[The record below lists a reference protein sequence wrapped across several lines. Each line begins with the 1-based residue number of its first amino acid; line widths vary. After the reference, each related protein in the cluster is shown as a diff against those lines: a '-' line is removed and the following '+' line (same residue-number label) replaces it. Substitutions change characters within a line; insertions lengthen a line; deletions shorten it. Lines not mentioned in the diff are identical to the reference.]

1 MKKITA
7 LIVLLFISYIGF
19 AQNGPKIEIQ
29 QSNNTIDYGQVNKSS
44 DNGIRNFTF
53 TNNGDAPLSI
63 TGIQSTASFT
73 ILYKPNQPIAP
84 GKSDKIEIKYNM
96 VPGPIRKTITLE
108 TNAVNYDGGRVPL
121 KIKGEV
127 LTN

>member
-1 MKKITA
+1 MKIIKSFI
-7 LIVLLFISYIGF
+7 ILLFFSHMSF
-19 AQNGPKIEIQ
+19 AQSGPKIDVQ
-29 QSNNTIDYGQVNKSS
+29 QSDNTLDYGKVNKSS

-53 TNNGDAPLSI
+53 INSGDAPLNI

-73 ILYKPNQPIAP
+73 ILYKPSQSIAP

-108 TNAVNYDGGRVPL
+108 TNATNYEGGRVPL

-127 LTN
+127 IAN

>member
-1 MKKITA
+1 MKNIIT
-7 LIVLLFISYIGF
+7 LIASLFLSSVGY
-19 AQNGPKIEIQ
+19 AQSGPKIDIHQTE
-29 QSNNTIDYGQVNKSS
+29 NTVDYGKVYKQN

-53 TNNGDAPLSI
+53 TNTGDAPL
-63 TGIQSTASFT
+63 TVTEIQSTASCT
-73 ILYKPNQPIAP
+73 ILYKPNGSILP
-84 GKSDKIEIKYNM
+84 GKSDRIEIKYNM

-108 TNAVNYDGGRVPL
+108 TNAVNYEGGRVPL